1 MENALS
7 TIKLLPATKSELKN
21 YSQKVKSE
29 ILSGHYNALEVA
41 GMLKAMEELVKA
53 LRSDKDIKDAINDEA
68 EKYPEK
74 TIEMTNFKVTKTSRS
89 TKDYSGIDTVLDDLN
104 AQAEQLKGM
113 IKARQAVIDSG
124 VNPET
129 GETFAPVPKQ
139 TQSILTVTLK

>member
-7 TIKLLPATKSELKN
+7 TIRLLPASKQDLKT
-21 YSQKVKSE
+21 YTAKVKAE
-29 ILSGHYNALEVA
+29 VLSGHYNALEVA

-74 TIEMTNFKVTKTSRS
+74 TIEIGNFKITKTTRS
-89 TKDYSGIDTVLDDLN
+89 TKDYSGIDSVLDDLN
-104 AQAEQLKGM
+104 AQAEQLKSM

-129 GETFAPVPKQ
+129 GETFAPVPKS